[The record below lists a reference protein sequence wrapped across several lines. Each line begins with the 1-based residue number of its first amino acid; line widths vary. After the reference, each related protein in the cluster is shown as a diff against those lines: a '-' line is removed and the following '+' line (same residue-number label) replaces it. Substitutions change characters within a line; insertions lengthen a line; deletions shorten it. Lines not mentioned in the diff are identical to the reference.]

1 MNNSFYPNQRQIV
14 INREV
19 VQKGIAGNRV
29 FLVAY
34 QDNII
39 NAMTTLSHTAFKV
52 YLCLLFNKD
61 QYSVEYSPEHIS
73 HIAGMTATTARKAFK
88 ELEENNF
95 LIRVDD
101 KHFLFYEYPKKSLSL
116 KPSEEKREFIDDESG
131 EVYHLTYKELVEIM
145 GNADCLSMW
154 KGAKVY
160 EPKSSLE

>member
-1 MNNSFYPNQRQIV
+1 MNNAFYPNQRQIV

-19 VQKGIAGNRV
+19 VQRGSAGNRV

-39 NAMTTLSHTAFKV
+39 NAMETLSHTAFKV

-73 HIAGMTATTARKAFK
+73 RIAGMTATTARKAFK
-88 ELEENNF
+88 ELEENYF
-95 LIRVDD
+95 LVRVDD
-101 KHFLFYEYPKKSLSL
+101 KHFLFYEYPKKTLAL
-116 KPSEEKREFIDDESG
+116 KPYEEQRDFIDNDTG
-131 EVYHLTYKELVEIM
+131 EVYHLTYKELVEAM
-145 GNADCLSMW
+145 GQEDCFSIW

-160 EPKSSLE
+160 EPNSSLE